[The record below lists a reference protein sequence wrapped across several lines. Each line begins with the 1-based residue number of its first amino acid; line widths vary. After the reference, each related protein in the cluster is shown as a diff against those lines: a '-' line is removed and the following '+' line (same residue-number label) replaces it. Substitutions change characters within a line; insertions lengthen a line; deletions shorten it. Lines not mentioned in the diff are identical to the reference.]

1 MLFRLH
7 TFTSL
12 ILYVILLKMRNG
24 MRYASV
30 AFWICCLA
38 VLLSTTSCSKSRDE
52 RPWGEYA
59 ESSLVFQPLPIT
71 PLLGSPYSIDVI
83 DSVLVI
89 ADKVEDRTLLLYN
102 MKDSTYVRTLSIG
115 NGPGEVIFP
124 IDVSVSSQER
134 AVNVFLRQTG
144 EFRTYPFDNLL
155 KDRLSEYRSV
165 DLGMADRGIQTSEGY
180 VALGTYEDGLL
191 RAYDPKGA
199 LRQKEDLYAE
209 YGIDDAN
216 ERYLL
221 FQGMLSFNRQGNCFA
236 IAPSWASDVL
246 FYRYA
251 DGRWRE
257 YHRFQIG
264 DGSLEKQISGR
275 ADLRIHRTNQCESIC
290 SSQNYFYVLYDGN
303 RMDGVQRKDYRS
315 ILCFDAFTGELK
327 HVYRVDPTVCGICV
341 SNQKMYALLI
351 GEDGEY
357 MIGVTALDDLS
368 LN

>member
-102 MKDSTYVRTLSIG
+102 MKDSTYVRT
-115 NGPGEVIFP
+115 
-124 IDVSVSSQER
+124 
-134 AVNVFLRQTG
+134 T
-144 EFRTYPFDNLL
+144 
-155 KDRLSEYRSV
+155 
-165 DLGMADRGIQTSEGY
+165 
-180 VALGTYEDGLL
+180 
-191 RAYDPKGA
+191 
-199 LRQKEDLYAE
+199 
-209 YGIDDAN
+209 
-216 ERYLL
+216 
-221 FQGMLSFNRQGNCFA
+221 
-236 IAPSWASDVL
+236 
-246 FYRYA
+246 
-251 DGRWRE
+251 
-257 YHRFQIG
+257 
-264 DGSLEKQISGR
+264 GR

-303 RMDGVQRKDYRS
+303 RMDSVQRKDYRS